1 MMKISDALNDEELL
15 GVAKQTVEIG
25 NVYRMKMTK
34 ENGIKPKDGADSR
47 NKYFVVL
54 GFDNKGIAYGGVI
67 INSKINQN
75 LPAHLKMYHM
85 PLSKAK
91 YGFLDHDSFVDCVS
105 LKRAFP
111 EKFSQWQYLGR
122 IDEYDV
128 ELIIGTI
135 KESPRENAA
144 NLALYGL

>member
-1 MMKISDALNDEELL
+1 MMKISDALSDEDLL
-15 GVAKQTVEIG
+15 NLAGQTVKVG
-25 NVYRMKMTK
+25 DVYRMNMSCA
-34 ENGIKPKDGADSR
+34 NGIKPKDGADSR

-54 GFDNKGIAYGGVI
+54 GFDDIGVAYGGVI
-67 INSKINQN
+67 INSRINQN
-75 LPAHLKMYHM
+75 LPAHLKMYHT
-85 PLSKAK
+85 PISKTK

-105 LKRAFP
+105 LKIAFR
-111 EKFSQWQYLGR
+111 EKFGQWQYLGK

-144 NLALYGL
+144 RLALYGL